1 MSLCPQHSAKCG
13 RMREEEGQER
23 QEVTWSEGHA
33 HSPSRCSKSFKKW
46 PTTSFMEQRPKKR
59 HQKNFRNRTRT
70 DMQQSYR
77 AADSLNYFLLESK
90 IEGFSGRAEK
100 GTIHIASASA
110 GALGLLKTLG
120 NQ

>member
-1 MSLCPQHSAKCG
+1 
-13 RMREEEGQER
+13 
-23 QEVTWSEGHA
+23 
-33 HSPSRCSKSFKKW
+33 
-46 PTTSFMEQRPKKR
+46 
-59 HQKNFRNRTRT
+59 
-70 DMQQSYR
+70 MQQSYR